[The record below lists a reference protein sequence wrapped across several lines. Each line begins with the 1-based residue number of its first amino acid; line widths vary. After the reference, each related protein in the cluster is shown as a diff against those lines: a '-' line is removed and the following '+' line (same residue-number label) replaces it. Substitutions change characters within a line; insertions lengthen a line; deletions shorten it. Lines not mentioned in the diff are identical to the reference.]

1 MSDHFHINITWAKEQ
16 ARTIILSRKK
26 IRLGLI
32 IWVILSCTG
41 VVGTVLAVLFFM
53 ENHDLNSQV
62 ASMNLRLIETSLESR
77 DYADRVDNLRLQ
89 NTNLLSQNTDLLS
102 QNDTDTQATPFSAEK
117 EALVNKTLA
126 EFNERNQLIEN
137 MMKNLGVKIKER
149 KGSPNSGGP
158 FFPSSDKM
166 GEELLLRTD
175 KNLEILRRTPLGRP
189 IVGAI
194 TSTFGFRQDPIN
206 GRPAFHSGIDMQADY
221 GDKVVATADGLVI
234 QVGYNGDYG
243 NYIEIKHGNGFTT
256 GFAHLQ
262 SYKVKVGD
270 TIKRGQSIGLAG
282 NTGRSTGVH
291 LHYEVRLNSQPINPF
306 PFMQTA
312 ELYKEADKELA
323 QELKKEQKSGGV
335 ASSVTPAIKEPSST
349 TQKKIID
356 SIATKKTIEENR
368 ATSTSVAFKIRKKG
382 SSAASTA
389 H

>member
-1 MSDHFHINITWAKEQ
+1 MLPLNTYLMSDHFHINITWAKEQ

-323 QELKKEQKSGGV
+323 QELKKEQKRGGGV
-335 ASSVTPAIKEPSST
+335 LPL
-349 TQKKIID
+349 
-356 SIATKKTIEENR
+356 
-368 ATSTSVAFKIRKKG
+368 
-382 SSAASTA
+382 
-389 H
+389 